1 MNRRKSS
8 SFPAAGAL
16 LAFDSAAR
24 LGSLSRAAK
33 ALRTSQPAISL
44 RVAKLEKQLST
55 QLLERSRTGVTLTE
69 AGRHFHDGVSAGLGL
84 IRAAVAELAAWPSG
98 DQVVIACSHEAS
110 HFLLLPQY
118 GALRAALGEQ
128 VGIRILT
135 YHYERQNLPREPA
148 ADVVLGWEAT
158 FGAED
163 RVVIHGEAVR
173 PLCAPGYAATHAN
186 ILNGPVSGW
195 AGLTFLDLTRPNEGW
210 ASWDDW
216 FAAAG
221 RPARTP
227 RTIGLDQYA
236 YVLEAAAAG
245 HGIMLG
251 WRHFI
256 ERHLDTGTLVELAD
270 RFVEFDNHYCGVLTE
285 KGRRNPVAQ
294 QCLEF
299 FARSATRSSAE
310 TTPSTGMN

>member
-1 MNRRKSS
+1 MYRRTPSGIPTAS
-8 SFPAAGAL
+8 AL
-16 LAFDSAAR
+16 VAFDRAAR

-33 ALRTSQPAISL
+33 ALRTSQPAIS
-44 RVAKLEKQLST
+44 RQVAKLETQLST
-55 QLLERSRTGVTLTE
+55 QLFDRSRTGVTLTE
-69 AGRHFHDGVSAGLGL
+69 AGTRFHDGVSAGLDL

-110 HFLLLPQY
+110 HFLVLPQY
-118 GALRAALGEQ
+118 GALRAALGDQ

-135 YHYERQNLPREPA
+135 YHYERQHLPREPA

-158 FGAED
+158 IGADD

-173 PLCAPGYAATHAN
+173 PLCAPGYAATHADV
-186 ILNGPVSGW
+186 LSGPVSGW
-195 AGLTFLDLTRPNEGW
+195 GELTFLDLTRPNEGW

-221 RPARTP
+221 RPARPP

-245 HGIMLG
+245 HGLMLG

-256 ERHLDTGTLVELAD
+256 ERHLDTGALVALAD
-270 RFVEFDNHYCGVLTE
+270 RFVDFDNHYCGALTA
-285 KGRRNPVAQ
+285 KGRRNPVAHT
-294 QCLEF
+294 CLQF
-299 FARSATRSSAE
+299 LAQAGAGRGARA
-310 TTPSTGMN
+310 